1 MSVQHIK
8 LSYSWTPHQTPAE
21 PRDQT
26 SPLRNPLMDMLQSVR
41 ATGSIAGA
49 ARILQLSY
57 RHIWGE
63 LKRWE
68 QMLGQPL
75 ILWEKGQAARL
86 TEFADKLLWAER
98 QAQARLAPQI
108 SALQAELEKTF
119 AVAFDPGSH
128 LLTVYASHDDA
139 LDKLREQSASQS
151 LHLDMRFCGSV
162 DAIRAL
168 NEGRC
173 TVAGFHA
180 PLQPD
185 ARTLTA
191 RTYKPLLKTGQHKLI
206 GFATREQ
213 GWMVA
218 PGNPKNI
225 TGWNDLRRPELR
237 LVNRTLGTGTRLLL
251 DQWLENQTPLAS
263 LPTGYDHE
271 EPSHSAVATRIASA
285 RGTTNGVPSTPMS
298 VRRAASSAGSVGSAA
313 GPPAASGAT
322 RATSRAYIS
331 ASWRSVVGFVDT
343 SSCNTSGLTT
353 FGFGG
358 SGDCCQMATSASTA
372 GPISESGLP
381 RAAAQAPRIG
391 CTGSALSSSRLSR
404 SSSSCS
410 SS

>member
-1 MSVQHIK
+1 MPVQHIN
-8 LSYSWTPHQTPAE
+8 LSYSWTPHQAQAE
-21 PRDQT
+21 QRDQT
-26 SPLRNPLMDMLQSVR
+26 SPLRNPLMDMLQAVR
-41 ATGSIAGA
+41 ETGSIAGA
-49 ARILQLSY
+49 ARVLQLSY
-57 RHIWGE
+57 RHVWGE

-68 QMLGQPL
+68 QVLAQPL
-75 ILWEKGQAARL
+75 ILWEKGQAGRL

-119 AVAFDPGSH
+119 AVAFDSDSH

-139 LDKLREQSASQS
+139 LVKLREHSARQS

-185 ARTLTA
+185 ASTLTA

-218 PGNPKNI
+218 PGNPLNI
-225 TGWNDLRRPELR
+225 TGWNDLMRPELR

-251 DQWLENQTPLAS
+251 DQWLENQGPSAS

-271 EPSHSAVATRIASA
+271 EPSHSAVATRIASGHA
-285 RGTTNGVPSTPMS
+285 DLGLGI
-298 VRRAASSAGSVGSAA
+298 ASAA
-313 GPPAASGAT
+313 HAQKLD
-322 RATSRAYIS
+322 
-331 ASWRSVVGFVDT
+331 FVP
-343 SSCNTSGLTT
+343 LTQEHYWLV
-353 FGFGG
+353 
-358 SGDCCQMATSASTA
+358 C
-372 GPISESGLP
+372 LK
-381 RAAAQAPRIG
+381 
-391 CTGSALSSSRLSR
+391 SALNNPAVIALRQVLQSAEWQQLLSQQTGYRLHEETGQIQSLKQCLPWWPQR
-404 SSSSCS
+404 
-410 SS
+410 

>member
-68 QMLGQPL
+68 QLLGQPL

-108 SALQAELEKTF
+108 SALQAQLEKTF

-180 PLQPD
+180 PLQPN
-185 ARTLTA
+185 ASTLTA

-271 EPSHSAVATRIASA
+271 EPSHSAVATRIASGHA
-285 RGTTNGVPSTPMS
+285 DLGLGI
-298 VRRAASSAGSVGSAA
+298 ASAA
-313 GPPAASGAT
+313 HAQKLD
-322 RATSRAYIS
+322 
-331 ASWRSVVGFVDT
+331 FVP
-343 SSCNTSGLTT
+343 LTQEHYWLV
-353 FGFGG
+353 
-358 SGDCCQMATSASTA
+358 C
-372 GPISESGLP
+372 LK
-381 RAAAQAPRIG
+381 
-391 CTGSALSSSRLSR
+391 SALNNPAVIALRQVLQSAEWQQLLSQQTGYRLHEEAGQIQSLKQCLPWWPQR
-404 SSSSCS
+404 
-410 SS
+410 

>member
-1 MSVQHIK
+1 MQHIN
-8 LSYSWTPHQTPAE
+8 LSYSWTPHQAQAE
-21 PRDQT
+21 QRDLT
-26 SPLRNPLMDMLQSVR
+26 SPLRNPLMDSLQAVR
-41 ATGSIAGA
+41 ETGSIAGA
-49 ARILQLSY
+49 ARVLDLSY
-57 RHIWGE
+57 RHVWGE

-68 QMLGQPL
+68 QALGQPL

-119 AVAFDPGSH
+119 AVAFDQGSH

-139 LDKLREQSASQS
+139 LVKLREHSARQS

-185 ARTLTA
+185 AGTLTA

-225 TGWNDLRRPELR
+225 TGWHDLARPELR
-237 LVNRTLGTGTRLLL
+237 LVNRALGTGTRLLL
-251 DQWLENQTPLAS
+251 DQWLQTHSPACLPKGYEN
-263 LPTGYDHE
+263 E
-271 EPSHSAVATRIASA
+271 EPSHSAVATRIASGQA
-285 RGTTNGVPSTPMS
+285 DLGLGI
-298 VRRAASSAGSVGSAA
+298 ASAA
-313 GPPAASGAT
+313 HAQKLDFVPLT
-322 RATSRAYIS
+322 EEHYWLVCLKS
-331 ASWRSVVGFVDT
+331 AL
-343 SSCNTSGLTT
+343 N
-353 FGFGG
+353 
-358 SGDCCQMATSASTA
+358 STA
-372 GPISESGLP
+372 VIALRQVLQSPEWQQLLKHQTGYRLHAEAGQIQSLKQCLP
-381 RAAAQAPRIG
+381 WWA
-391 CTGSALSSSRLSR
+391 SR
-404 SSSSCS
+404 
-410 SS
+410 

>member
-1 MSVQHIK
+1 VQHIN
-8 LSYSWTPHQTPAE
+8 LSYSWTPHQAQAE
-21 PRDQT
+21 QRDLT
-26 SPLRNPLMDMLQSVR
+26 SPLRNPLMDALQAVR
-41 ATGSIAGA
+41 ETGSIAGA
-49 ARILQLSY
+49 ARVLQLSY
-57 RHIWGE
+57 RHVWGE

-68 QMLGQPL
+68 QALGQPL

-139 LDKLREQSASQS
+139 LVKLREHCARQS

-185 ARTLTA
+185 ASSLTA

-218 PGNPKNI
+218 PGNPQNI
-225 TGWNDLRRPELR
+225 TGWHDLKRPELR
-237 LVNRTLGTGTRLLL
+237 LVNRALGTGTRLLL
-251 DQWLENQTPLAS
+251 DQWLQTHHPAC
-263 LPTGYDHE
+263 LPKGYDNE
-271 EPSHSAVATRIASA
+271 ETSHSAVAARIASGHA
-285 RGTTNGVPSTPMS
+285 DLGLGI
-298 VRRAASSAGSVGSAA
+298 ASAA
-313 GPPAASGAT
+313 HAQKLD
-322 RATSRAYIS
+322 
-331 ASWRSVVGFVDT
+331 FVP
-343 SSCNTSGLTT
+343 LTPEHYWLV
-353 FGFGG
+353 
-358 SGDCCQMATSASTA
+358 C
-372 GPISESGLP
+372 LK
-381 RAAAQAPRIG
+381 
-391 CTGSALSSSRLSR
+391 SALNSPAVIALRQVLQSPEWQLLLSQQTGYRLHEEAGQIQSLKQCLPWWPIR
-404 SSSSCS
+404 
-410 SS
+410 

>member
-1 MSVQHIK
+1 MPVQHIN
-8 LSYSWTPHQTPAE
+8 LSYSWTPHQAQAE
-21 PRDQT
+21 QRDLT
-26 SPLRNPLMDMLQSVR
+26 SPLRNPLMDMLQAVR
-41 ATGSIAGA
+41 ETGSIAGA
-49 ARILQLSY
+49 ARVLQLSY
-57 RHIWGE
+57 RHVWGE

-68 QMLGQPL
+68 QVLAQPL
-75 ILWEKGQAARL
+75 ILWEKGQAGRL

-139 LDKLREQSASQS
+139 LVKLREHSARQS

-168 NEGRC
+168 NQGRC

-185 ARTLTA
+185 ASTLTA

-218 PGNPKNI
+218 PGNPLNI

-251 DQWLENQTPLAS
+251 DQWLENQSPSAS
-263 LPTGYDHE
+263 LPTGYELE
-271 EPSHSAVATRIASA
+271 EPSHAAVATRIASGHA
-285 RGTTNGVPSTPMS
+285 DLGLGI
-298 VRRAASSAGSVGSAA
+298 ASAA
-313 GPPAASGAT
+313 HAQKLD
-322 RATSRAYIS
+322 
-331 ASWRSVVGFVDT
+331 FVP
-343 SSCNTSGLTT
+343 LTQEYYWLV
-353 FGFGG
+353 
-358 SGDCCQMATSASTA
+358 C
-372 GPISESGLP
+372 LK
-381 RAAAQAPRIG
+381 
-391 CTGSALSSSRLSR
+391 SALNNPAVIALRQVLQSAEWQQLLSQQTGYRLHEEAGQIQSLKQCLPWWPQR
-404 SSSSCS
+404 
-410 SS
+410 